1 MQIDGSGNLKSIATS
16 QWTTSGSDIYY
27 NSGNVGIGINNP
39 LRRLHLHASTDI
51 GVYLQ
56 MTNSLTGT
64 SAGNGCTLGLDATL
78 LNFGINNSS
87 NADIYF
93 RINGSDRM
101 RIKTLLGWN

>member
-1 MQIDGSGNLKSIATS
+1 
-16 QWTTSGSDIYY
+16 
-27 NSGNVGIGINNP
+27 
-39 LRRLHLHASTDI
+39 
-51 GVYLQ
+51 

-64 SAGNGCTLGLDATL
+64 SAGNGCILGLEATL

-101 RIKTLLGWN
+101 RIKNTGWVGIENNNPIGTL